1 MASNPDS
8 ITNSEEM
15 SQLTTVYVPQENLDP
30 VVHLMSTMV
39 KWRET
44 PSDIREIKLFFLWA
58 EIKSGVDLITCR
70 MDVKPKLKK
79 EFDNLSIRA

>member
-1 MASNPDS
+1 MSDDPDS
-8 ITNSEEM
+8 TTTEDEM
-15 SQLTTVYVPQENLDP
+15 SPVPNVDEPQENLDP

-70 MDVKPKLKK
+70 MDVKPKLKT